1 MHLPIAAIGVAA
13 VLAASASSPAAA
25 EDAPAAGATT
35 DASAKPADA
44 KPDAAKGDAA
54 KGDAAKSDAA
64 KADDGKPAT
73 AKPAEVKPSGARP
86 VTAAEQLEFQQ
97 AKVSAEMAE
106 LEQRMF
112 HLSETLKP
120 LEPEN
125 SSRLMLGV
133 KFAREELIVHQMKQ
147 IQTQLRA
154 VSLAESVIEQKQLLA
169 KLERLEQL
177 LLSADLDFQ
186 MRLERLRQIREVL
199 HRLDAVIREEQRER
213 QLSEQIA
220 QKAAEAAAAEQRVWD
235 IGKLIERQTTHLA
248 QLDELPAGTAQPA
261 PDSPQAKLL
270 AEQAETRTATAE
282 LTPEAADPPP
292 AEPEPLS
299 QALAD
304 AGRAM
309 QTAEEKLAG
318 EKPADSQEAMQA
330 ALAALR
336 KQEESKTQAE
346 KLRAE
351 LDAQRF
357 AAMAR
362 DQSVN
367 RSSTESIS
375 EMVRG
380 LGSSG
385 ADALGELV
393 KAGGSMSKA
402 ETDLTARAAEP
413 AGREQEQAVAAL
425 KYAREQLAAEAQRLQ
440 EQLRAEVKK
449 PHGRRAA
456 PDARA
461 ASDGSRVDPIA
472 LQARSPGVA
481 AGPGVGRRPVEIG
494 RQDHGPG
501 RRTDYAGGR
510 DRVWH
515 RPARGVARRARRNG
529 TGPSLRWL
537 KAKPAKR

>member
-1 MHLPIAAIGVAA
+1 MPSDLLARVRWLHLTVAAIGVAA
-13 VLAASASSPAAA
+13 VLAALAGNRAVG
-25 EDAPAAGATT
+25 EDAAAAGAAT
-35 DASAKPADA
+35 DASAQPADA
-44 KPDAAKGDAA
+44 KPGAAKGDAT
-54 KGDAAKSDAA
+54 KGDAA

-73 AKPAEVKPSGARP
+73 AKPAEVKPSGAKP

-125 SSRLMLGV
+125 ASRLMLGV

-220 QKAAEAAAAEQRVWD
+220 QKAAEAAAAEQRVLD
-235 IGKLIERQTTHLA
+235 IGKLIERQTSHLA
-248 QLDELPAGTAQPA
+248 QLDQLPAGTAQPA

-336 KQEESKTQAE
+336 KRK
-346 KLRAE
+346 
-351 LDAQRF
+351 
-357 AAMAR
+357 
-362 DQSVN
+362 
-367 RSSTESIS
+367 
-375 EMVRG
+375 
-380 LGSSG
+380 
-385 ADALGELV
+385 
-393 KAGGSMSKA
+393 
-402 ETDLTARAAEP
+402 
-413 AGREQEQAVAAL
+413 
-425 KYAREQLAAEAQRLQ
+425 
-440 EQLRAEVKK
+440 
-449 PHGRRAA
+449 
-456 PDARA
+456 
-461 ASDGSRVDPIA
+461 
-472 LQARSPGVA
+472 
-481 AGPGVGRRPVEIG
+481 
-494 RQDHGPG
+494 
-501 RRTDYAGGR
+501 
-510 DRVWH
+510 
-515 RPARGVARRARRNG
+515 RRARRRPRSSA
-529 TGPSLRWL
+529 PSSTRSDLRPWPGISRSTARRPNRSA
-537 KAKPAKR
+537 KWCAGWAPAEPTPWASWSKPAATCRKPKPT